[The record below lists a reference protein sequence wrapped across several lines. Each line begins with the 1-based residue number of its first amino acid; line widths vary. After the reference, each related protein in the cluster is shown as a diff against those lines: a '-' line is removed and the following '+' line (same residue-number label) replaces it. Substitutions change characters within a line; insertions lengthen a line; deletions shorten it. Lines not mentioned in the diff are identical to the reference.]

1 MNKEKRKQ
9 IVLDKKLSRVWQ
21 SYKDMKKDKQL
32 ELTNHSFSFHIDDIG
47 AGWEYVHFKMDDQQ
61 HGFRIS
67 YIGPGVSDFVRYST
81 HLEKN
86 ETGTFSWYDEP
97 GEYNWL
103 LSRRDDMIYIEAPF
117 CKNGFF
123 LRYDYF
129 KHQVIEGWKI
139 GILRMYTNIKVI
151 GEDE

>member
-1 MNKEKRKQ
+1 MTRNNKQQKMLDRKVQ
-9 IVLDKKLSRVWQ
+9 RIWQ
-21 SYKDMKKDKQL
+21 SFKDVGQEKQT
-32 ELTNHSFSFHIDDIG
+32 ELIGHIFSFHIDDIG
-47 AGWEYVHFKMDDQQ
+47 TGWEYVHFVLDDDGF
-61 HGFRIS
+61 GFRIS

-86 ETGTFSWYDEP
+86 ETGTFTWYDEP

-103 LSRRDDMIYIEAPF
+103 LSRRDDVIYIEAPF
-117 CKNGFF
+117 RKNGFF

-129 KHQVIEGWKI
+129 KDQVNEGWKI

>member
-1 MNKEKRKQ
+1 MNKEKRMQKDR
-9 IVLDKKLSRVWQ
+9 DKKLSRIWQ
-21 SYKDMKKDKQL
+21 SYNDMKKEKQL
-32 ELTNHSFSFHIDDIG
+32 EVTDHVFSFQIDDIG
-47 AGWEYVHFKMDDQQ
+47 AGWEYVHFVLDDQL
-61 HGFRIS
+61 HSFRIS

-86 ETGTFSWYDEP
+86 ETGTFTWYDEP

-103 LSRRDDMIYIEAPF
+103 LSRRDDVIYIEAPF

>member
-1 MNKEKRKQ
+1 
-9 IVLDKKLSRVWQ
+9 
-21 SYKDMKKDKQL
+21 MKKEKQL
-32 ELTNHSFSFHIDDIG
+32 ELTNHSFSFRIDNIG
-47 AGWEYVHFKMDDQQ
+47 AGWEYVHFVLDDQS
-61 HGFRIS
+61 HDFRIS

-86 ETGTFSWYDEP
+86 ETGTFTWYDEP

-103 LSRRDDMIYIEAPF
+103 LSRRDDVIYIEAPF

>member
-9 IVLDKKLSRVWQ
+9 IVLDKKLSRIWQ
-21 SYKDMKKDKQL
+21 SYNDVKKENQL
-32 ELTNHSFSFHIDDIG
+32 ELTDHVFSFHIDDIG
-47 AGWEYVHFKMDDQQ
+47 AGWEYVHFVLDKQP
-61 HGFRIS
+61 HSFRIS
-67 YIGPGVSDFVRYST
+67 YIGPGVSDFVRFST
-81 HLEKN
+81 RLEKN
-86 ETGTFSWYDEP
+86 ETGTFTWYDEP

-103 LSRRDDMIYIEAPF
+103 LSRRDDVIYIEAPF
-117 CKNGFF
+117 CKDGFF

-129 KHQVIEGWKI
+129 KDRVNEGWKI